1 MLLPTL
7 VVISAFFSAVAWVVF
22 RAQLSKPK
30 TGATGLVGEIGFVKQ
45 ALNPH
50 GKVFVHGELW
60 NAVSRTPLST
70 DARVRVVKV
79 TGLTLEVEPAPPDK
93 VRA

>member
-1 MLLPTL
+1 
-7 VVISAFFSAVAWVVF
+7 VF

-70 DARVRVVKV
+70 GARVRVVNV
-79 TGLTLEVEPAPPDK
+79 TGLTIEVEPAPPDE
-93 VRA
+93 VRT